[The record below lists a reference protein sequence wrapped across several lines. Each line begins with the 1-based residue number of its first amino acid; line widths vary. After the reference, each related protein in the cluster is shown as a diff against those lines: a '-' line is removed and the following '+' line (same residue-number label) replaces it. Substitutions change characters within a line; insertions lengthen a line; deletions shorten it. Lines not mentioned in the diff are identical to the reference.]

1 MHIFF
6 DDNILDNENNLVQ
19 VIDFVTNDPLPRKK
33 CFNKYL
39 VHVDILDVIK
49 DPDYFIRMI
58 DICEKSRNEEIE
70 RIEKGIPEEQVEV
83 PKKSDW
89 ELLEES
95 SDSDYL
101 RKTIMPL
108 LIPAL

>member
-1 MHIFF
+1 M
-6 DDNILDNENNLVQ
+6 
-19 VIDFVTNDPLPRKK
+19 IDAVYNQPIPRRK

-49 DPDYFIRMI
+49 DPDYFLKAI
-58 DICEKSRNEEIE
+58 DACEKLRNEEIE
-70 RIEKGIPEEQVEV
+70 RIEKGIPDEV
-83 PKKSDW
+83 AEVQKKSDW

-95 SDSDYL
+95 NDPDYL
-101 RKTIMPL
+101 RKTILPL